1 MEEDLCSLERW
12 LSVSFG
18 LFGCRLA
25 KRSEIEQPSNLPVY
39 FGLFFSWSETLKTH
53 EPQERRKKE
62 RKKRHHSPQALAVG
76 EPRAFFFSRYCR
88 TCMQKTR
95 TSHHRQNNWKGL
107 SLSTCIVTIIVIVVR
122 PRSPPLPNGSF
133 PGSSSCPRLLRSY
146 FFFSLLNPDH
156 SALLIFAL
164 SLPPAQPCLWCGP
177 PPPNRSFLIGAN
189 PTAATSRFA

>member
-1 MEEDLCSLERW
+1 MFSRAVVIRFIW
-12 LSVSFG
+12 PVRLSTCETLG
-18 LFGCRLA
+18 NRTALQLA
-25 KRSEIEQPSNLPVY
+25 CLLVY

-53 EPQERRKKE
+53 EPQGRRKKE

-76 EPRAFFFSRYCR
+76 EPRAFFLSRYCR

-107 SLSTCIVTIIVIVVR
+107 SLSTCIVTIIVIIVR

-146 FFFSLLNPDH
+146 FFFPSESWPL
-156 SALLIFAL
+156 SAFDFRT
-164 SLPPAQPCLWCGP
+164 LPPPLRSPVCGVGL

-189 PTAATSRFA
+189 PTAATSYFA